1 MTMLQ
6 LIEDISWLYC
16 QPVVLEMANM
26 QPRETG
32 LSTIV
37 HVMSRGGAKHGSR
50 VKVSNIAGRFAHDDN
65 FTVTA
70 ESEPRVIGRCK
81 LKQEHLEDILD
92 WVRLNRDHLH
102 YVWEHGDTMTA
113 VEVSNGF
120 KSL

>member
-1 MTMLQ
+1 MLQ

-16 QPVVLEMANM
+16 QPAVLEMANM

-50 VKVSNIAGRFAHDDN
+50 VKVSNIAGRFAYDDN

-70 ESEPRVIGRCK
+70 ESEPRVIGRCR